1 MKTITYTYDELHAFS
16 KHAAWCVLEADRQNQ
31 PVDDNLQSFIDKTL
45 YRWYANDWQKK
56 KNYWKNQ

>member
-16 KHAAWCVLEADRQNQ
+16 KHVAWCILEANRQNQ

-45 YRWYANDWQKK
+45 YRWYSNEET
-56 KNYWKNQ
+56 NQ